1 MKWPVV
7 NDTGH
12 FLSIDNGL
20 SIELT
25 GKLRHKQGSVSPKAW
40 KNRMKFLGKV
50 LLTLLLLLV
59 LSVVLCY
66 VLIQTRWAAS
76 WLSRW
81 VSDNSEYRLSL
92 GKIDHSWSA
101 PGQISLSNITL
112 GKANQPPFLI
122 AQQAL
127 LGLSWRQ
134 LTEPHHFLNLQLQ
147 NGSLIL
153 NNTASP
159 LPLQADTLQLTNM
172 ALNTTIEPKNS
183 ATQWQITAQKVNGGL
198 VPWQPQPG
206 NSLGEKTQFQFSAG
220 SLTVNGITAQ
230 QLYLQGSVE
239 KNALTLTNF
248 GANIAQGELTGNASQ
263 SADGSWLVE
272 RLRLSNIRLQTAAT
286 LEHVW
291 QTFLQLPPITL
302 KRFDLIDA
310 RVEGKNWAFN
320 DLDLTLKN
328 ITFKQSD
335 WQTDDGELAFNAGDI
350 IKGNIHLID
359 PIATF
364 SLSPA
369 GVAINQFSTR
379 WQDGLLR
386 AQGNWARDT
395 HRLQLDELTLVALV
409 YTLPSDWKQQWQQT
423 LPNWLSEVYVSKLS
437 ANRNLLIDISPD
449 FPFQITSLDASGT
462 HLLLAKNHQW
472 GIWSGSLM
480 LNAGNATF
488 NKNDVRRPSLALNAN
503 EQHITFSDLSAF
515 TKEGLLEATG
525 SIDQTPARSLSLILT
540 GRAVNLDILQNWGWP
555 ALPLQGLGNLKLQ
568 IKGNLATDTALKTT
582 INGSLQAT
590 DSHGQQVSQII
601 EHGEVQNVARQ

>member
-1 MKWPVV
+1 MK
-7 NDTGH
+7 
-12 FLSIDNGL
+12 L
-20 SIELT
+20 
-25 GKLRHKQGSVSPKAW
+25 
-40 KNRMKFLGKV
+40 LGKV

-66 VLIQTRWAAS
+66 VLLQTSWAAS

-92 GKIDHSWSA
+92 GKIDHSWSQ
-101 PGQISLSNITL
+101 PGQVSFSDISL
-112 GKANQPPFLI
+112 GHANQPPFLV

-127 LGLSWRQ
+127 FGLSWRQ
-134 LTEPHHFLNLQLQ
+134 LTEPRHFLKLQLQ
-147 NGSLIL
+147 NGSLTL
-153 NNTASP
+153 NNADSS
-159 LPLQADTLQLTNM
+159 LPLQADRLQLTNM
-172 ALNTTIEPKNS
+172 ALNTTIEQKNS
-183 ATQWQITAQKVNGGL
+183 AAQWKIAGQQINGGL

-206 NSLGEKTQFQFSAG
+206 NSLGENSQFQFSAG

-230 QLYLQGSVE
+230 QLYLQGSIE

-263 SADGSWLVE
+263 AVDGSWLVE
-272 RLRLSNIRLQTAAT
+272 RLRLSNIRLQTAT
-286 LEHVW
+286 RLEDVW
-291 QTFLQLPPITL
+291 QAFLQLPSITL

-310 RVEGKNWAFN
+310 RVEGKGWAFN

-328 ITFKQSD
+328 ITFKQGD
-335 WQTDDGELAFNAGDI
+335 WQTDDGELSFNAGDI

-386 AQGNWARDT
+386 TQGKWLRAD

-409 YTLPSDWKQQWQQT
+409 YTLPADWRQLWQQT

-437 ANRNLLIDISPD
+437 ANRNLLIDITPD
-449 FPFQITSLDASGT
+449 FPFQITSLDATGNN
-462 HLLLAKNHQW
+462 LLLAKNHQW
-472 GIWSGSLM
+472 GVWSGSLM
-480 LNAGNATF
+480 LNAADATF

-503 EQHITFSDLSAF
+503 EQQITFSELSAF
-515 TKEGLLEATG
+515 TKEGLLEATA
-525 SIDQTPARSLSLILT
+525 SIDQTPARALSLALT
-540 GRAVNLDILQNWGWP
+540 GRSVNLDILQNWGWSV
-555 ALPLQGLGNLKLQ
+555 LPLQGLGNLKLQ
-568 IKGNLATDTALKTT
+568 IKGSLAADTPLKPTVS
-582 INGSLQAT
+582 GSLQAT
-590 DSHGQQVSQII
+590 DSNGQQVNQTMQ
-601 EHGEVQNVARQ
+601 HGEVHSAVGQ